1 MNSGVFGDHIFDQKY
16 KNQNVPLN
24 TWTCGATP
32 PHSNVISEC
41 AFVLYVREM
50 FPDNTKSCVLFEFI
64 NISRIFGILTY
75 KFK

>member
-1 MNSGVFGDHIFDQKY
+1 MNVWGY
-16 KNQNVPLN
+16 PPP
-24 TWTCGATP
+24 P

-50 FPDNTKSCVLFEFI
+50 FPDNTKFFEFI